1 MAEDDERIISF
12 ESDNSLHCD
21 MFDVDMK
28 TGEVSCTIDDDEEDR
43 EMTPG
48 NDEVF
53 SKEVSDRGS
62 DFTKANTNGKIVSLG
77 KYYKNGIPLSVLFTF
92 DTNFVKTFGASGM
105 TNLIALVKKEF
116 AGKSLK
122 KLVGTTIKLTG
133 TIRKFSRAL
142 KDKGSNTAHTS
153 SRCQKKLGDWP
164 RTFQTDAA
172 KQKAYD
178 QYTYIGGLPSD
189 GGGGVAMG
197 ATICKSDKGERISFA
212 RAPTDKDCKNDK
224 VKKCTKSYKLGV
236 LAKTT
241 AHEIGHNLGMDHDFN
256 TSVYNRQ
263 RKFQYRKYNKKS
275 CKGGLMDYG
284 ANRNGWSSCSARDFS
299 RYITKAGT
307 VKPCTFAKGWT
318 TTSSGGSSTGTSTG
332 TSTTSSTSCT
342 TSCAKVFKQCH
353 NQFKGWLGCSQ
364 AYTVCRENLN
374 EGNLAGAGCKKKC
387 KDTKTMTSLKSC
399 TG

>member
-1 MAEDDERIISF
+1 MG
-12 ESDNSLHCD
+12 
-21 MFDVDMK
+21 K
-28 TGEVSCTIDDDEEDR
+28 TGEVSCTTDDDEEDR
-43 EMTPG
+43 EIKAG
-48 NDEVF
+48 DDEVF
-53 SKEVSDRGS
+53 AKEVSDRGS
-62 DFTKANTNGKIVSLG
+62 DFTKANTNGKIVPLG
-77 KYYKNGIPLSVLFTF
+77 KYYKSGFIPLSVLFTF
-92 DTNFVKTFGASGM
+92 DTNFVKTFGTAGM
-105 TNLIALVKKEF
+105 SNLIALVKKEF
-116 AGKSLK
+116 VGKSLK
-122 KLVGTTIKLTG
+122 KLVGTTIKVTG

-142 KDKGSNTAHTS
+142 KDKGSNTAHKS
-153 SRCQKKLGDWP
+153 SRCQQKLGDWP
-164 RTFQTDAA
+164 CTFQTDAG

-212 RAPTDKDCKNDK
+212 RAPIDKDCKNDK

-284 ANRNGWSSCSARDFS
+284 ANRNGWSACSARDFS

-307 VKPCTFAKGWT
+307 VKPCTIAKGWT
-318 TTSSGGSSTGTSTG
+318 TTTSSAG
-332 TSTTSSTSCT
+332 TSTTSTTST
-342 TSCAKVFKQCH
+342 TSCSASCAQVFAGCH
-353 NQFKGWLGCSQ
+353 NHFKTNLGMTCSR
-364 AYTVCRENLN
+364 AYTICRNDILD
-374 EGNLAGAGCKKKC
+374 EGRWARDGCKKKC
-387 KDTKTMTSLKSC
+387 KNT
-399 TG
+399 